1 MAKQKSRW
9 GFIIG
14 VLIILIIASYIFV
27 GLISVSLGDGFQQG
41 NVAVIPIDGIILTQS
56 SADLFG
62 NKVSDSSQIV
72 ADIENAVRNPQI
84 KAILLEI
91 NSPGGAPVATDEI
104 ATAVKQANI
113 TTVAWIREVGA
124 SGAYWIATSADHIV
138 ANRMSITGSIGV
150 IGSYLEFSG
159 LLTDFNVSYER
170 MVAGKYKDMGI
181 PFRQLSPEER
191 KLFQKKLDLMHQE
204 FKNAVQENRKLSL
217 GQVEAISTG
226 EFYLGM
232 EAINFGMV
240 DELGGKN
247 EVLAYIEAQIEEK
260 PELIRYEHQPSL
272 FDMLAGLTFDKG
284 FGINDRSQIGSFS

>member
-1 MAKQKSRW
+1 MAKEKSRW

-14 VLIILIIASYIFV
+14 VLIILFIASYIFV

-41 NVAVIPIDGIILTQS
+41 NVAVIPINGVILTQS
-56 SADLFG
+56 SADFFG
-62 NKVSDSSQIV
+62 NRVSDSSQIV
-72 ADIENAVRNPQI
+72 KDIEDALANPQI

-124 SGAYWIATSADHIV
+124 SGAYWIATAADHVV

-159 LLTDFNVSYER
+159 LLTDFNVTYER
-170 MVAGKYKDMGI
+170 LIAGKYKDTGI
-181 PFRQLSPEER
+181 PFRQLTSEEKR
-191 KLFQKKLDLMHQE
+191 LLQKKLDLMHQE

-232 EAINFGMV
+232 EAINLGMV
-240 DELGGKN
+240 DELGSKN

-260 PELIRYEHQPSL
+260 PELVRYEHQPSL
-272 FDMLAGLTFDKG
+272 FDLLAGVTLEKG
-284 FGINDRSQIGSFS
+284 LFNDRSQIGSFS